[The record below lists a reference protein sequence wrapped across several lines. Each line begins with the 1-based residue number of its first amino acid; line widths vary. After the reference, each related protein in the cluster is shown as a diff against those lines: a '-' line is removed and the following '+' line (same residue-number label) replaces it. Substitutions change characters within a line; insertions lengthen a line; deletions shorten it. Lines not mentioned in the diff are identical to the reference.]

1 LVRSLEGLKE
11 RRENII
17 IEIKKEE
24 DRKIEIER
32 IISKLRE
39 ELEGLNESLDK
50 KYDVK
55 NEFDKV
61 IQNTEGAFVK
71 V

>member
-1 LVRSLEGLKE
+1 MVRSLEGLKE